1 MLQAVIFDL
10 DGVLCSTDEYHF
22 RAWSRL
28 ACELHL
34 PFDREK
40 NRRLRG
46 IGRMDALD
54 ILLEDSGVAYT
65 AEQKSVLARR
75 KNDYYVGQ
83 LHRLTPAD
91 VFPGVTETLQALRER
106 SVKIAVGSSSK
117 NAKIVLDRLQLTPF
131 FDAVADGTDGV
142 RSKPMPDVFLCAA
155 RKLGVTPA
163 LCAVL
168 EDAAAGIEAAK
179 RAGMFA
185 VAYGPDA
192 AAHPMAD
199 AAVTEH
205 RQIVDLIE
213 TWGDLPEGKESQRD
227 EAAACAARRP

>member
-28 ACELHL
+28 AYELHL

-91 VFPGVTETLQALRER
+91 VFPGVTETLQALREQ

-131 FDAVADGTDGV
+131 FDAVADGADNV

-168 EDAAAGIEAAK
+168 FKACGSVAK
-179 RAGMFA
+179 RKTEKQGGETF
-185 VAYGPDA
+185 GKRDCPDPVEEGEA
-192 AAHPMAD
+192 
-199 AAVTEH
+199 E
-205 RQIVDLIE
+205 RQRSTGNTSNGQE
-213 TWGDLPEGKESQRD
+213 Q
-227 EAAACAARRP
+227 A